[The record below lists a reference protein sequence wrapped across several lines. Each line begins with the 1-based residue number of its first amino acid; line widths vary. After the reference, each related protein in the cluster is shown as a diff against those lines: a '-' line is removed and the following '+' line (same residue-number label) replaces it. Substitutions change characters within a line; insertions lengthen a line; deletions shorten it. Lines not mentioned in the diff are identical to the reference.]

1 MSLCSQ
7 QVMDVGMLGPV
18 HDDAARSSVA
28 RRHVRV
34 DPQEHEIR
42 AAIAGGRHDQAFAL
56 IRAAYEP
63 RLYAFAHRMVR
74 DTSLAEDV
82 MQEALLQLHRGLGSL
97 RDGTSVRAWVTAVVV
112 HQALDEIRKRNRRA
126 GRLVSFDDGVDGEH
140 ADPQAGAEDVLA
152 QADDVRMLERCLDR
166 LPFKIRAAVLLRF
179 GQEMTFEEVAASLG
193 ERPDAVRMRVGRAL
207 VRLRHQLVRM
217 GAR

>member
-7 QVMDVGMLGPV
+7 QVMDVGMLGPG
-18 HDDAARSSVA
+18 HDGAAPAV
-28 RRHVRV
+28 RRQVRI
-34 DPQEHEIR
+34 DPQELEIR
-42 AAIAGGRHDQAFAL
+42 VAIAGGRHDQAFAS

-63 RLYAFAHRMVR
+63 RLYSFAHRMVR
-74 DTSLAEDV
+74 DPALAEDV
-82 MQEALLQLHRGLGSL
+82 MQEALLQIHRGLGSL
-97 RDGTSVRAWVTAVVV
+97 REGTSVRAWVTAVVV

-126 GRLVSFDDGVDGEH
+126 GRVVSLDDGLDGEH
-140 ADPQAGAEDVLA
+140 ADPHACAEDVLA
-152 QADDVRMLERCLDR
+152 RADDVRMLERCLDR
-166 LPFKIRAAVLLRF
+166 LPPKIRAAVLLRF
-179 GQEMTFEEVAASLG
+179 GQEMTFEEIAASLG